1 MTRYEKNRSDATHSF
16 SAIMQPYT
24 LNALSNNAILVLE
37 LKIMYSPTQIYVKC
51 AILSIYYR
59 DMAEKLSSK
68 TKKTSKS
75 GGRACAVLDNIRH
88 GDVVGSS
95 VVPM

>member
-1 MTRYEKNRSDATHSF
+1 MTRYEKNTSDATHSF

-59 DMAEKLSSK
+59 ENAERLSSK

-88 GDVVGSS
+88 GDVIGSN